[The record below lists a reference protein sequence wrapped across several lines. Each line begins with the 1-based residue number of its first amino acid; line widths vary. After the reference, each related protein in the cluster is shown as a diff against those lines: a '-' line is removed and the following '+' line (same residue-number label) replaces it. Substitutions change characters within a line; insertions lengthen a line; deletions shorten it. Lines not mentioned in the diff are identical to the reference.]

1 MIRIL
6 LLNQFNVPW
15 SKHLQPHPHQKFMNC
30 PNGLYVDVCS
40 TKDNQKSRALYE
52 YKLSA
57 CVTKIGVTSK
67 TNMCKPR
74 DWISGFCCHWIT
86 DISLLCQKEDW
97 MKLHADVGLES
108 VMIRIQLMYL
118 YEPQL
123 VNVHDILLFQQVI
136 GYNTQLFLNLRKDDI
151 LRE

>member
-1 MIRIL
+1 
-6 LLNQFNVPW
+6 
-15 SKHLQPHPHQKFMNC
+15 
-30 PNGLYVDVCS
+30 
-40 TKDNQKSRALYE
+40 
-52 YKLSA
+52 
-57 CVTKIGVTSK
+57 
-67 TNMCKPR
+67 
-74 DWISGFCCHWIT
+74 
-86 DISLLCQKEDW
+86 

-136 GYNTQLFLNLRKDDI
+136 GYNTQLFLNLRKDGI